1 MTVSA
6 IAFTIRDTNLG
17 SVLLAASERGVC
29 QLRFGSGEAELA
41 DDLAREFPFAQLR
54 RDDARL
60 GSWSDA
66 LVAYVEGRAER
77 LDLPLDVAGSRF
89 QRRVWDAL
97 RAIPRGETRSYS
109 ELATRIGQPRAV
121 RAVAGA
127 CAANPVAVAIPC
139 HRVVPAR
146 GGAGGYRWGSWRKQ
160 ALLERESGAGQG
172 PPEAKKTSRVMS
184 SSISTK
190 ECSEVAAT

>member
-1 MTVSA
+1 MNVSA
-6 IAFTIRDTNLG
+6 IGFTIRDTSLG
-17 SVLLAASERGVC
+17 AVLLAASERGVC
-29 QLRFGSGEAELA
+29 RLRFGSGDAELA
-41 DDLAREFPFAQLR
+41 DELAREFPFALLR

-60 GSWSDA
+60 ARWGDA
-66 LVAYVEGRAER
+66 LVAYVEGRAAR

-97 RAIPRGETRSYS
+97 RAIPRGETRSYAQ
-109 ELATRIGQPRAV
+109 LAEGIGRPRAA

-127 CAANPVAVAIPC
+127 CAANPVAVVIPC
-139 HRVVPAR
+139 HRVVPAQ
-146 GGAGGYRWGSWRKQ
+146 GGCGGYRWGSWRKQ
-160 ALLERESGAGQG
+160 ALLERESAALQG
-172 PPEAKKTSRVMS
+172 PPEAKKTSKVMS

>member
-1 MTVSA
+1 V
-6 IAFTIRDTNLG
+6 NG
-17 SVLLAASERGVC
+17 SSIGYSIFACDMGHLLVAATARGVC
-29 QLRFGSGEAELA
+29 VVRFGDEPEALA
-41 DDLAREFPFAQLR
+41 AALRDEFPFAEVR
-54 RDDARL
+54 PD
-60 GSWSDA
+60 G
-66 LVAYVEGRAER
+66 ER
-77 LDLPLDVAGSRF
+77 LAPWVEALRDYLDGRSTRLDFPLDVRASQF